1 MKPNT
6 ECTKFMVCNLLFK
19 LGCSCDPTQEELDA
33 LSYREILEF
42 PLMQVGDVSA
52 DTVQEVL
59 WVWYED
65 KDSLEPDRWKARLGK
80 LK

>member
-1 MKPNT
+1 
-6 ECTKFMVCNLLFK
+6 MVCNLLFK

-59 WVWYED
+59 
-65 KDSLEPDRWKARLGK
+65 
-80 LK
+80 